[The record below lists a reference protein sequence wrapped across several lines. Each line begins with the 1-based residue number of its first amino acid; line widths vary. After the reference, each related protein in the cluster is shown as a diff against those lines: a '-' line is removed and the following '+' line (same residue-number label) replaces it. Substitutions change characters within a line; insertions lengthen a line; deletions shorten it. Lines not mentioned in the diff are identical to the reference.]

1 MTNLN
6 QPTKDITPEIEA
18 YIVAL
23 TAFNIDYAQDNKYAL
38 REYKVSYGKAYARIS
53 AKDVH
58 GSQESAH
65 TFVALTDNKLPL
77 GSILK
82 PKGWASPTLNFAR
95 GNVINGEYKIVS
107 PYGV

>member
-1 MTNLN
+1 MTPI
-6 QPTKDITPEIEA
+6 QDITSDIKA
-18 YIVAL
+18 YTEAL
-23 TAFNIDYAQDNKYAL
+23 TAFNIKHADDNKYAL

-58 GSQESAH
+58 GTSESAYA
-65 TFVALTDNKLPL
+65 FVALTDNKLPL

-82 PKGWASPTLNFAR
+82 PKGWKSPTLNFAR
-95 GNVINGEYKIVS
+95 GNVIGAEYKITS